1 MYLQS
6 ESQPGVL
13 RLTCH
18 DWDGP
23 LMGKDISVPEM
34 REALGGIFSFVFAP

>member
-6 ESQPGVL
+6 DSQPDVMH
-13 RLTCH
+13 LTCQ

-23 LMGKDISVPEM
+23 LLGRDISVAEM
-34 REALGGIFSFVFAP
+34 REALGGIFSFEFAQ